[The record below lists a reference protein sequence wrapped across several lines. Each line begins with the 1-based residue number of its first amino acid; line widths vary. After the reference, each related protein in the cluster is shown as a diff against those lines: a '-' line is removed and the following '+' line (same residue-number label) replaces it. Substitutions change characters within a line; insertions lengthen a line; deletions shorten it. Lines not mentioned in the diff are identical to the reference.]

1 MRNLLIFFAAFGA
14 LGLIV
19 LGLQYVPLIGF
30 VAMYLGGPLWLGTLL
45 HLALLAMLVLALIG
59 WLPRPVL
66 ILPLVVWLAG
76 VSTWAYASRAAG
88 QQALALK
95 TSIPLAAKPREIF
108 LRGDYQV
115 ATDLV
120 ADYEFDAVYA
130 EFHRHQLAKGSTD
143 CTPLPHH
150 DPRRLMSS
158 PPKLRARGECV
169 ISHRI
174 DAPPGNLIEV
184 AETPVRSAGFG
195 KRRRNR
201 SIENHPSRRR
211 AGEVLEGKTRHR
223 TGPRPGDLSDRRLR
237 LRFTRRPAWQN
248 RGDVAPRL
256 PAGAG
261 RKQRQSQRGTRA
273 VHRSDPGRQPPVTR
287 ARYGQNTRPPLRG
300 SHCRIGLLPLNI
312 RGCSSLSRTPTPRC
326 PNASLRAC
334 GPQWSLRRG

>member
-1 MRNLLIFFAAFGA
+1 M
-14 LGLIV
+14 
-19 LGLQYVPLIGF
+19 
-30 VAMYLGGPLWLGTLL
+30 
-45 HLALLAMLVLALIG
+45 
-59 WLPRPVL
+59 L

-95 TSIPLAAKPREIF
+95 TSIPLAAKPREIL

-150 DPRRLMSS
+150 DPRRLISS

-184 AETPVRSAGFG
+184 AKLQSEAPASANGGETVPLKITLQEGGQEKSWRVKLGTVQVPGPVIFPIVGFFYGSREGQRG
-195 KRRRNR
+195 KIAEMWRLDYPLVPDANNDNPNEARARF
-201 SIENHPSRRR
+201 IAQTLGVSRR
-211 AGEVLEGKTRHR
+211 
-223 TGPRPGDLSDRRLR
+223 
-237 LRFTRRPAWQN
+237 
-248 RGDVAPRL
+248 
-256 PAGAG
+256 
-261 RKQRQSQRGTRA
+261 
-273 VHRSDPGRQPPVTR
+273 
-287 ARYGQNTRPPLRG
+287 
-300 SHCRIGLLPLNI
+300 
-312 RGCSSLSRTPTPRC
+312 
-326 PNASLRAC
+326 
-334 GPQWSLRRG
+334 